1 MRPASALP
9 DGHDIEALTQLR
21 DALNVEQTTLG
32 EMKARVVHAAKCRMA
47 KIESKLN
54 PMKAERRGVR
64 ADIGE
69 SMWKHNPA
77 PKLTYAER
85 IAALT
90 AEIADLRGALL
101 VLSPL

>member
-1 MRPASALP
+1 
-9 DGHDIEALTQLR
+9 
-21 DALNVEQTTLG
+21 
-32 EMKARVVHAAKCRMA
+32 
-47 KIESKLN
+47 
-54 PMKAERRGVR
+54 MKAERRGVR

-69 SMWKHNPA
+69 SMWKHDPA

-85 IAALT
+85 VAALT